1 VSRDLFAG
9 HIPLLR
15 PWLADEEIAAV
26 TEVLRSGWIA
36 QGPKVAEFETAV
48 ARMVGAR
55 AAIATNS
62 ATTALHLM
70 LAVAGIGPGDE
81 VLLPSFTCMA
91 TANAVVMAGSEP
103 RFADIE
109 RRTYNLDVHDTEAR
123 VGPRTRAVLLVDQI
137 GLPADQDAF
146 RELCRRHGLLL
157 LEDAATAFGARYKG
171 RMLGGTGLPT
181 VFSFHPRK
189 VITTGEG
196 GMLLTDDEA
205 TAERAR
211 ALRSGGASV
220 SDLVRHEAKG
230 TILQAYEEA
239 GFNYRM
245 TDLQGAIGL
254 VQLGRLGDIQRERRA
269 QAAFYG
275 RALAGLDEVETPY
288 EPEWAQHA
296 WSSYCVR
303 VRNGAPVDAPALV
316 GRLAAR
322 GISCRHGIPPLHHEP
337 YFRARMSELVLP
349 ETEAAARE
357 TLFLPIF
364 PGLTAEQ
371 QAFVVQT
378 FREALRP

>member
-1 VSRDLFAG
+1 MSRDLFAG
-9 HIPLLR
+9 HVPLLR

-55 AAIATNS
+55 AAVATNS

-70 LAVAGIGPGDE
+70 LAVAGIGAGDE

-91 TANAVVMAGSEP
+91 TANAVVMAGAEV

-109 RRTYNLDVHDTEAR
+109 RRSYNLDVHDTEAR

-196 GMLLTDDEA
+196 GMLLIDDEA
-205 TAERAR
+205 MAERAR

-230 TILQAYEEA
+230 TILQAYEDA

-254 VQLGRLGDIQRERRA
+254 VQLDRLGDIQRERRA
-269 QAAFYG
+269 QAEFYG
-275 RALAGLDEVETPY
+275 RALAGFEEVETPS

-303 VRNGAPVDAPALV
+303 VRRDAPVDAPTLV

-337 YFRARMSELVLP
+337 YFRARMAGLVLP

-364 PGLTAEQ
+364 PGLTTEQ
-371 QAFVVQT
+371 QAFVVRT
-378 FREALRP
+378 FSEALPP

>member
-1 VSRDLFAG
+1 
-9 HIPLLR
+9 
-15 PWLADEEIAAV
+15 
-26 TEVLRSGWIA
+26 
-36 QGPKVAEFETAV
+36 
-48 ARMVGAR
+48 
-55 AAIATNS
+55 
-62 ATTALHLM
+62 
-70 LAVAGIGPGDE
+70 
-81 VLLPSFTCMA
+81 MA
-91 TANAVVMAGSEP
+91 TANAVVMAGAEP

-109 RRTYNLDVHDTEAR
+109 RRTFNLDVRDAEGR
-123 VGPRTRAVLLVDQI
+123 LGPRTRAVLLVDQI

-146 RELCRRHGLLL
+146 VDLCGRRHLLL

-171 RMLGGTGLPT
+171 RVLGGTGLPT

-196 GMLLTDDEA
+196 GILLTDDEVM
-205 TAERAR
+205 AERAR

-230 TILQAYEEA
+230 TILQAYDEA

-245 TDLQGAIGL
+245 TDLQGAVGL

-269 QAAFYG
+269 QAAFYD
-275 RALAGLDEVETPY
+275 RALAELPEIETPY
-288 EPEWAQHA
+288 VPSWAEHA

-303 VRNGAPVDAPALV
+303 VRSAAPVDAPTLV
-316 GRLAAR
+316 AR
-322 GISCRHGIPPLHHEP
+322 MATRGVSCRHGIPPLHHEP
-337 YFRARMSELVLP
+337 YFRARMPGLCLP

-371 QAFVVQT
+371 QALVVRSL
-378 FREALRP
+378 REALQP